1 MSLFQTSLISGLF
14 LSALGFI
21 LIIPKASIR
30 SVIIDFPRSKKL
42 SFLFVSFATA
52 WFLWR
57 HVAFL
62 SEADFGDYKLLIGG
76 IALATALLSFYFTP
90 DFLAVRGLSMI
101 VLLWAREVLDTAF
114 LHTSY
119 SRLVLVSTI
128 YLLIIVAL
136 YFGAWPYKMRDCLGW
151 FYKEIVRMKFL
162 GGIVFT
168 LGLIIT
174 FLSFTF

>member
-1 MSLFQTSLISGLF
+1 MSLLQTSLVSGLF
-14 LSALGFI
+14 LSAIGFI
-21 LIIPKASIR
+21 LIFQKASIR
-30 SVIIDFPRSKKL
+30 SVIIDLPRSKKL
-42 SFLFVSFATA
+42 SFLFVGVATT

-62 SEADFGDYKLLIGG
+62 SEADFGDYKLLIGA

-101 VLLWAREVLDTAF
+101 VLLWAREVLDAAF

-119 SRLVLVSTI
+119 SRLVLVSTM
-128 YLLIIVAL
+128 YLLIIAAL

-151 FYKEIVRMKFL
+151 FYKEIFRIKCL

-174 FLSFTF
+174 FLSFTY